1 MAAFLST
8 CPQKGAVEAVT
19 EATHITIE
27 GNMLF
32 SESLP
37 TLPTLAALAWEC
49 LLCFISLTGYLNYVP
64 LFFSDQFFP
73 MLHFFCHSPYTNQFP
88 LNNQAYYIP
97 CCSSRVWGAGESDN
111 TIRWAQSS
119 EAWST
124 AGCCTILPASW
135 VSCGSR
141 KPIKLN

>member
-64 LFFSDQFFP
+64 LFFF
-73 MLHFFCHSPYTNQFP
+73 
-88 LNNQAYYIP
+88 
-97 CCSSRVWGAGESDN
+97 
-111 TIRWAQSS
+111 
-119 EAWST
+119 
-124 AGCCTILPASW
+124 
-135 VSCGSR
+135 
-141 KPIKLN
+141 

>member
-1 MAAFLST
+1 VLRIWIKFHRKRFMAALLST

-64 LFFSDQFFP
+64 LFLF
-73 MLHFFCHSPYTNQFP
+73 
-88 LNNQAYYIP
+88 
-97 CCSSRVWGAGESDN
+97 
-111 TIRWAQSS
+111 
-119 EAWST
+119 
-124 AGCCTILPASW
+124 
-135 VSCGSR
+135 
-141 KPIKLN
+141 